1 MKNKNDFIDFL
12 SLLYKV
18 KLPSEKKVKS
28 KIKHKGT
35 LIRDDSSIHKGTLIR
50 DDSSI
55 QLPNFK
61 KMDAIYEKY
70 SNKLLADYLS
80 YLV

>member
-1 MKNKNDFIDFL
+1 MKNQDEFINFID
-12 SLLYKV
+12 LLCNV
-18 KLPSEKKVKS
+18 QLPSEKKVRVRRKN
-28 KIKHKGT
+28 KG
-35 LIRDDSSIHKGTLIR
+35 ILIR

-61 KMDAIYEKY
+61 KIDAIYEKY
-70 SNKLLADYLS
+70 SNKLLADYLA

>member
-35 LIRDDSSIHKGTLIR
+35 LIRDDSSI
-50 DDSSI
+50 